1 MIPTCDG
8 FVKHHMFVPCHKE
21 IHTLK
26 RNRILQTNFTDWK
39 EKETVMWDRLERNVV
54 AQGYFSNFFL
64 FFGGGGEV
72 TGAVETENSM
82 KKNSGFERRRLGSA
96 DVQLQIWEALD
107 CSRKTSRDTDF

>member
-54 AQGYFSNFFL
+54 AQGYFFIFFL
-64 FFGGGGEV
+64 FSGGGGGGDGGGGNRELH
-72 TGAVETENSM
+72 EE
-82 KKNSGFERRRLGSA
+82 KLR
-96 DVQLQIWEALD
+96 IW
-107 CSRKTSRDTDF
+107 TT